1 MTARAA
7 EKAMGKKCD
16 IAVIGITKADKNKSK
31 KQKNM
36 ETIIIEKS
44 ESGRAPLDAQSKS
57 GRVPLDWEKQSGRMP
72 VDAQKQS
79 GRVSLDGRSKSGRV
93 PMDGVRIIHPEPS
106 ERETAQRY
114 FRFYNPA
121 FGEKLQSVQIGVK
134 AHGTVSEAKPG
145 DMVYYSV
152 IAELPPTLHGPYR
165 ILDIRR
171 IRLPDIIL
179 MQDTHI
185 YVDRFDFIMPVL
197 PTRLCRKS
205 IVEPYDTR

>member
-1 MTARAA
+1 MDKIKMT
-7 EKAMGKKCD
+7 E
-16 IAVIGITKADKNKSK
+16 SK
-31 KQKNM
+31 
-36 ETIIIEKS
+36 
-44 ESGRAPLDAQSKS
+44 SGRIPVAAQSKSGRVPVAAQSKS
-57 GRVPLDWEKQSGRMP
+57 GRVPLD
-72 VDAQKQS
+72 V
-79 GRVSLDGRSKSGRV
+79 RSRSGRV

-114 FRFYNPA
+114 FRFYEPA
-121 FGEKLQSVQIGVK
+121 FGEKLHSVQIGVE
-134 AHGTVSEAKPG
+134 AHGTRSEAKPG

-171 IRLPDIIL
+171 IRLPDITL
-179 MQDTHI
+179 MQDTHV
-185 YVDRFDFIMPVL
+185 YVDRFDFMMPVL

>member
-1 MTARAA
+1 MT
-7 EKAMGKKCD
+7 E
-16 IAVIGITKADKNKSK
+16 SK
-31 KQKNM
+31 
-36 ETIIIEKS
+36 
-44 ESGRAPLDAQSKS
+44 SGRIPVAAQSKS
-57 GRVPLDWEKQSGRMP
+57 GRVPMDGKSR
-72 VDAQKQS
+72 S
-79 GRVSLDGRSKSGRV
+79 GRVPLDVRSRSGRV

-114 FRFYNPA
+114 FRFYEPA
-121 FGEKLQSVQIGVK
+121 FGEKLHSVQIGVE
-134 AHGTVSEAKPG
+134 AHGTRSEAKPG

-171 IRLPDIIL
+171 IRLPDITL
-179 MQDTHI
+179 MQDTHV
-185 YVDRFDFIMPVL
+185 YVDRFDFMMPVL